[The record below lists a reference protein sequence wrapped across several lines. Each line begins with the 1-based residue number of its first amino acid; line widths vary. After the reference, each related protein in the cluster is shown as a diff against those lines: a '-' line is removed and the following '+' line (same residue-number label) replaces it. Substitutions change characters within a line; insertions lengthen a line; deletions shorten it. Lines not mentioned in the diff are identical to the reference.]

1 MAFVH
6 HGQTYQIGIKDLIK
20 YLKDLKGT
28 KTLDHEVNGK
38 RVMMCNLAP
47 MDETGITEIIRSLQY
62 GKVYFLP
69 SYNRNVA
76 LIRTGVAVFKTTQ
89 KIK

>member
-20 YLKDLKGT
+20 YLKDLEGT
-28 KTLDHEVNGK
+28 KILDHEVDGK
-38 RVMMCNLAP
+38 RLRMCNLTP
-47 MDETGITEIIRSLQY
+47 MDETEITEIIHELQY

-69 SYNRNVA
+69 SYNRDVA
-76 LIRTGVAVFKTTQ
+76 LFRTGVAVFKTTQ